1 MFLMK
6 VPLVK
11 EWGSWVVF
19 GASCLAACAA
29 GFSTQQWQAGRYTLA
44 TTIATIAGLLFLINT
59 KPSLAA
65 SIRTRG
71 TQRGHIAWFT
81 LFTAAGLLLL
91 VPFLRTGI
99 EKFAPFLILAMSY
112 GVFLWRGKEHHVFAE
127 LNGFALLTASAP
139 VVYFVITGTLSM
151 TLYTAVFL
159 FFAAGVLKVRVRIR
173 KSLFY
178 RVLMIAYCAVTL
190 IIFFV
195 LRIHLILLAPL
206 AENIISALWLR
217 DEKLKTTGN
226 IELAK
231 SILFVILV
239 GIFWEW

>member
-1 MFLMK
+1 MK

-19 GASCLAACAA
+19 GASCLAAIAA
-29 GFSTQQWQAGRYTLA
+29 ALSTQRTEGGVYTPGM
-44 TTIATIAGLLFLINT
+44 TIATIAGLFFLINT

-65 SIRTRG
+65 VIRTKGR
-71 TQRGHIAWFT
+71 QREHIVWSL

-91 VPFLRTGI
+91 SPFLLTGI
-99 EKFAPFLILAMSY
+99 YRFAPFLLLVVSY
-112 GVFLWRGKEHHVFAE
+112 GVFVWRGREHHIVAE

-139 VVYFVITGTLSM
+139 VVYFVMTGMESM
-151 TLYTAVFL
+151 KLYAAVLL

-178 RVLMIAYCAVTL
+178 RALMVIYCAVVPVA
-190 IIFFV
+190 FYV
-195 LRIHLILLAPL
+195 MRINPVLLAPF
-206 AENIISALWLR
+206 AENIISSLWLR
-217 DEKLKTTGN
+217 EQKLKTTGN

-231 SILFVILV
+231 SILFVILAGV
-239 GIFWEW
+239 FWK

>member
-1 MFLMK
+1 MK

-19 GASCLAACAA
+19 CASCLAASAA
-29 GFSTQQWQAGRYTLA
+29 GFSTQQWQAGSDTLG
-44 TTIATIAGLLFLINT
+44 TTIATIAGLLFLVNT

-65 SIRTRG
+65 LIRTRG
-71 TQRGHIAWFT
+71 TQRGHIVWFI

-91 VPFLRTGI
+91 VPFLRTGT
-99 EKFAPFLILAMSY
+99 ERFAPFLILAVSY
-112 GVFLWRGKEHHVFAE
+112 GVFMWRGKEHHIFAE
-127 LNGFALLTASAP
+127 LNGFALLTASSP
-139 VVYFVITGTLSM
+139 VVYFVITGVVSM
-151 TLYTAVFL
+151 KLYAAVFL

-190 IIFFV
+190 IIFSV
-195 LRIHLILLAPL
+195 LRMHSILLAPL
-206 AENIISALWLR
+206 AENIVSALRLR

-231 SILFVILV
+231 SIFFVILV
-239 GIFWEW
+239 GIFWEQ